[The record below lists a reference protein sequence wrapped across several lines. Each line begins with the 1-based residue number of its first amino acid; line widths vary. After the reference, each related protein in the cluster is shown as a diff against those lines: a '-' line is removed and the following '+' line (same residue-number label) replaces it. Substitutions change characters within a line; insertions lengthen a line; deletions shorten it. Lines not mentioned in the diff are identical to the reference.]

1 MTPARAGPNSIVIRP
16 VRVFRAMAAVSCS
29 DGTSRATK
37 VRRAGAP
44 VAWSVAWTM
53 ASAYSSHSWRN
64 WA

>member
-1 MTPARAGPNSIVIRP
+1 MTPARTGPNSMTIRL

-29 DGTSRATK
+29 GGTRRATN

-44 VAWSVAWTM
+44 VACTVACTM
-53 ASAYSSHSWRN
+53 ASTYSSHNWRN